1 MKKVYKTPASEL
13 IRVTVEPMLA
23 VTTAHGRAV
32 HEKCLKARAGSM
44 DLTGRVAHVDGPAS
58 DHSAPDGLDAASV
71 TSDERV

>member
-32 HEKCLKARAGSM
+32 HEKYLKARAGI
-44 DLTGRVAHVDGPAS
+44 DLTGRVAYVDGPAS
-58 DHSAPDGLDAASV
+58 DHSAPDGLDATSV